1 MNAALHRIAITQ
13 KRMHPLAQDYLAT
26 RRAMGNSNTEA
37 IRALKRHLARR
48 VFTLLRGGAP
58 AGQVT
63 SLAAEKAATIAA

>member
-1 MNAALHRIAITQ
+1 
-13 KRMHPLAQDYLAT
+13 
-26 RRAMGNSNTEA
+26 MGNSNTEA

-63 SLAAEKAATIAA
+63 SLAAEKAAPIAA